1 MNKGLGRL
9 FMCNYIIQNSI
20 FLIIILLYIYF
31 ILDFRFKKD
40 NFNFKN
46 YLKKRKKQSTLS
58 MFMDINGWQA
68 AIASLI
74 FTIIYFY
81 IKRGVL
87 TDILGIFK
95 INLC

>member
-1 MNKGLGRL
+1 M
-9 FMCNYIIQNSI
+9 
-20 FLIIILLYIYF
+20 YF

-40 NFNFKN
+40 DFNFKN

-68 AIASLI
+68 AITALI
-74 FTIIYFY
+74 FTIIYFF

-87 TDILGIFK
+87 TDILSIFK
-95 INLC
+95 ITLC

>member
-1 MNKGLGRL
+1 M
-9 FMCNYIIQNSI
+9 
-20 FLIIILLYIYF
+20 YF

-40 NFNFKN
+40 DFNFKN

-68 AIASLI
+68 AIISII
-74 FTIIYFY
+74 FTIVYFF
-81 IKRGVL
+81 IERGVL
-87 TDILGIFK
+87 TDILSIFK

>member
-1 MNKGLGRL
+1 
-9 FMCNYIIQNSI
+9 MCNYIIQNSI
-20 FLIIILLYIYF
+20 FLIIIFLYIYF

-87 TDILGIFK
+87 TDILSIFK

>member
-1 MNKGLGRL
+1 
-9 FMCNYIIQNSI
+9 MCNYIIQNSI
-20 FLIIILLYIYF
+20 FLIIIFLYIYY

-81 IKRGVL
+81 IKRGAL
-87 TDILGIFK
+87 TDILSIFK

>member
-1 MNKGLGRL
+1 
-9 FMCNYIIQNSI
+9 MCNYIIQNSI
-20 FLIIILLYIYF
+20 FLIIIFLYIYF
-31 ILDFRFKKD
+31 ILEFRFKKD

-87 TDILGIFK
+87 TDILSIFK